1 MKVLQMM
8 RKEEVSIMRKSLL
21 LAVAVLTLC
30 GQVFAGGVMEM
41 STKKQGGP
49 ATLSERIYA
58 QGGKL
63 RFDQLDAKGALQ
75 TTMLFQNNEVLMVS
89 HPDTKFHRI
98 NEATMEELSA
108 QMQKASAAMKQMEQ
122 QMANMPPEQRAM
134 MEKMMKGRMP
144 GMAGMGA
151 KPLAIRVEAT
161 GPGSWESY
169 SCKNYSVYVGD
180 EKTQE
185 LCAVPPGEIK
195 GADEFIEAAR
205 NMAKFFEKF
214 RESMQMPAFANLA
227 KGPVEVI
234 GQVDGFPVHT
244 KEFQNGVLQ
253 GERFLSSA
261 KEESLSDDTFSPP
274 AGYKEEKIAMGRGG
288 SR

>member
-1 MKVLQMM
+1 MT
-8 RKEEVSIMRKSLL
+8 RKQEEVSIMRKSLL
-21 LAVAVLTLC
+21 LAVALVALC

-41 STKKQGGP
+41 STKKEGGP
-49 ATLSERIYA
+49 MTLTERIYA

-63 RFDQLDAKGALQ
+63 RVDQLDAQGGPQ
-75 TTMLFQNNEVLMVS
+75 TTILFQNNEMIMVS
-89 HPDTKFHRI
+89 HSDRKFHRI
-98 NEATMEELSA
+98 NEATLEQLGA
-108 QMQKASAAMKQMEQ
+108 QMQKASAAMKQLEQ

-134 MEKMMKGRMP
+134 MEKMMKGRMA
-144 GMAGMGA
+144 GMAGLGS
-151 KPLAIRVEAT
+151 KPLAIRVEAA

-169 SCKNYSVYVGD
+169 SCKNYNVYVGD

-195 GADEFIEAAR
+195 GAEDFLEAAR
-205 NMAKFFEKF
+205 SMAKFFEKF
-214 RESMQMPAFANLA
+214 KEALQMPAFANLA
-227 KGPVEVI
+227 KSPVEVV

-244 KEFQNGVLQ
+244 QEFQNGNLQ

-261 KEESLSDDTFSPP
+261 KEESLSDDTFAPP
-274 AGYKEEKIAMGRGG
+274 AGYKEEKMAMGRGA

>member
-1 MKVLQMM
+1 
-8 RKEEVSIMRKSLL
+8 MRKSLL
-21 LAVAVLTLC
+21 LVVAVVALA
-30 GQVFAGGVMEM
+30 GQLIAGGVMEM
-41 STKKQGGP
+41 TTKKQGG
-49 ATLSERIYA
+49 AAELAERIYA

-63 RFDQLDAKGALQ
+63 RFDHLDAKGGAR
-75 TTMLFQNNEVLMVS
+75 TTMLFQNSEMIVINHADKKYS
-89 HPDTKFHRI
+89 RF
-98 NEATMEELSA
+98 NEATLAELSA
-108 QMQKASAAMKQMEQ
+108 QMKKASEAMKQMEQ

-144 GMAGMGA
+144 GMAGS

-161 GPGSWESY
+161 GAGSWESY
-169 SCKNYSVYVGD
+169 SCKNYSVYIGE

-185 LCAVPPGEIK
+185 VCAVPPSEIK

-205 NMAKFFEKF
+205 SMAKFFEKF
-214 RESMQMPAFANLA
+214 KEALQMPAFANLA
-227 KGPVEVI
+227 KSPVEVV
-234 GQVDGFPVHT
+234 GQVEGYPVHT
-244 KEFQNGVLQ
+244 NEFQNGVLR

-261 KEESLSDDTFSPP
+261 KVESLSDDVFSTP

>member
-1 MKVLQMM
+1 MKKGFLLMAVVLAL
-8 RKEEVSIMRKSLL
+8 S
-21 LAVAVLTLC
+21 
-30 GQVFAGGVMEM
+30 GQLFAGGVMEM
-41 STKKQGGP
+41 STKKQGGA

-63 RFDQLDAKGALQ
+63 RFDHLDAKGGPQ
-75 TTMLFQNNEVLMVS
+75 TTTLFQNNEMIVIN
-89 HPDTKFHRI
+89 HADKKFSLI
-98 NEATMEELSA
+98 NEATLAELSA
-108 QMQKASAAMKQMEQ
+108 QMKKAGEAMKQLEQ

-134 MEKMMKGRMP
+134 MEKMMKGKMP
-144 GMAGMGA
+144 GMPGMGS

-161 GPGSWESY
+161 GPGMWESY
-169 SCKNYSVYVGD
+169 SCKNYTVYVGE

-185 LCAVPPGEIK
+185 VCAVPPSEVK

-214 RESMQMPAFANLA
+214 KDALQTPAFANLA
-227 KGPVEVI
+227 KSPVEVV
-234 GQVDGFPVHT
+234 GQVEGYPVHT
-244 KEFQNGVLQ
+244 NEFVNGVLQ

-261 KEESLSDDTFSPP
+261 KEESLSDDTFSLPQ
-274 AGYKEEKIAMGRGG
+274 GYKEQKFMPGKGG

>member
-1 MKVLQMM
+1 
-8 RKEEVSIMRKSLL
+8 MRKSLL
-21 LAVAVLTLC
+21 LAVALVALC

-63 RFDQLDAKGALQ
+63 RFDQLDAKGSPQ
-75 TTMLFQNNEVLMVS
+75 TTMLFQNNEMIVVNHS
-89 HPDTKFHRI
+89 DKKFHRI
-98 NEATMEELSA
+98 DEKTLAELGA
-108 QMQKASAAMKQMEQ
+108 QMQKANEVMKQMEQ

-144 GMAGMGA
+144 GMAGMGS
-151 KPLAIRVEAT
+151 KPLAIRVEAA
-161 GPGSWESY
+161 GPGKWESY
-169 SCKNYSVYVGD
+169 SCKNYNVYVGD

-195 GADEFIEAAR
+195 GAEEFVEAAR
-205 NMAKFFEKF
+205 NMTKFFEKF
-214 RESMQMPAFANLA
+214 KEALQMPAFANLA
-227 KGPVEVI
+227 KNPVEVI

-244 KEFQNGVLQ
+244 QEFQNGNLEM
-253 GERFLSSA
+253 ERFLSSA

-274 AGYKEEKIAMGRGG
+274 AGYKEEKMAMGRGG